1 MAIFDISGH
10 NLWLKVKEKFLSKTD
25 AQNTYYTITQ
35 AQTDKTTAGNTYVAQ
50 ANIENN
56 LTTASTTVGH
66 VLDARMGNTLNAAIN
81 ERPKVYTGTAAP
93 GSSTGAVGDLY
104 IQT

>member
-10 NLWLKVKEKFLSKTD
+10 NLWRKVKERFLSKAD
-25 AQNTYYTITQ
+25 AQS
-35 AQTDKTTAGNTYVAQ
+35 TYVAQ

-56 LTTASTTVGH
+56 STTASTTVGH

-81 ERPKVYTGTAAP
+81 QRPKVYTGTAAP